1 MRGHHDAM
9 DQATPSAQ
17 PAALPAG
24 IEIFKAGRHI
34 DDAGVEHVFTDADV
48 AGMAAAYNPA
58 QREAPL
64 CIGHPK
70 DNKPAWGWVQA
81 LQTRAGSLLM
91 DTRDVIPAFAELVN
105 AKQYKKRSAS
115 FYPPKHPN
123 NPTPGKWYLRHVAF
137 LGAQQPAVAGLADFS
152 AADEVGTVNFSDGD
166 GGATSTP
173 PHPPMEEPP
182 MPEQGNKAAAPAAA
196 TNDAAL
202 ADVQTRLQAAE
213 ARAAAAE
220 RDATAAKEQLTQF
233 SEAEEQRRT
242 AEFTGFAEG
251 LAQKAVLTP
260 PEKSLAVA
268 AMQALDACSPV
279 EFSEG
284 NTTRK
289 ESVLDWFKRRLQ
301 VAAPVVQFGEHAPGS
316 AGATVAIDAKTATD
330 EAFDRAVRAHM
341 RAHAITSYAEAA
353 QAVAAGSFTA

>member
-115 FYPPKHPN
+115 FYPP
-123 NPTPGKWYLRHVAF
+123 
-137 LGAQQPAVAGLADFS
+137 
-152 AADEVGTVNFSDGD
+152 
-166 GGATSTP
+166 
-173 PHPPMEEPP
+173 
-182 MPEQGNKAAAPAAA
+182 
-196 TNDAAL
+196 
-202 ADVQTRLQAAE
+202 
-213 ARAAAAE
+213 
-220 RDATAAKEQLTQF
+220 
-233 SEAEEQRRT
+233 
-242 AEFTGFAEG
+242 
-251 LAQKAVLTP
+251 
-260 PEKSLAVA
+260 
-268 AMQALDACSPV
+268 
-279 EFSEG
+279 
-284 NTTRK
+284 
-289 ESVLDWFKRRLQ
+289 
-301 VAAPVVQFGEHAPGS
+301 
-316 AGATVAIDAKTATD
+316 
-330 EAFDRAVRAHM
+330 
-341 RAHAITSYAEAA
+341 
-353 QAVAAGSFTA
+353 

>member
-1 MRGHHDAM
+1 MRNHPLGIYEK
-9 DQATPSAQ
+9 
-17 PAALPAG
+17 ALAKDLSWPERLVLAKSCG
-24 IEIFKAGRHI
+24 F
-34 DDAGVEHVFTDADV
+34 DFVEMSVDETDERLSRLDWS
-48 AGMAAAYNPA
+48 PA
-58 QREAPL
+58 QRASLVSAMLETGVAIPSMCLSAHRRFPFGSRDEA
-64 CIGHPK
+64 
-70 DNKPAWGWVQA
+70 VRE
-81 LQTRAGSLLM
+81 RAREIMSKAIRLA
-91 DTRDVIPAFAELVN
+91 RD
-105 AKQYKKRSAS
+105 
-115 FYPPKHPN
+115 
-123 NPTPGKWYLRHVAF
+123 
-137 LGAQQPAVAGLADFS
+137 LGIRTIQLAGYDVYYEEHDAGTQQ
-152 AADEVGTVNFSDGD
+152 
-166 GGATSTP
+166 
-173 PHPPMEEPP
+173 
-182 MPEQGNKAAAPAAA
+182 
-196 TNDAAL
+196 
-202 ADVQTRLQAAE
+202 R
-213 ARAAAAE
+213 
-220 RDATAAKEQLTQF
+220 
-233 SEAEEQRRT
+233 
-242 AEFTGFAEG
+242 FAEG